1 MKCHYFKDVKKRCI
15 LKKLEFVKLV
25 CLFLVFSAEI
35 SNNVLLITQNQE
47 QYDKSGNC
55 RSDLTAERNRENGG
69 DDCDR
74 IIHGKC
80 KRVDGCGKRG
90 VLARVR

>member
-1 MKCHYFKDVKKRCI
+1 MYTAITSDNVDVI
-15 LKKLEFVKLV
+15 TA
-25 CLFLVFSAEI
+25 FSTDG
-35 SNNVLLITQNQE
+35 LLQNKNQE

-90 VLARVR
+90 FPCRNSFFTIAEG